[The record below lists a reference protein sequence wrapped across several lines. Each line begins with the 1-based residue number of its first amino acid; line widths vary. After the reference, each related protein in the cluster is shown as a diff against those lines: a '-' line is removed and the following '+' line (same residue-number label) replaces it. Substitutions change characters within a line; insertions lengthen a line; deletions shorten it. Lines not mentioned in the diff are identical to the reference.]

1 MQRRALLLQAMG
13 LSEWRLARPHT
24 LQGALETTVSE
35 QVKLIVVSRHNPQS
49 ERLFSDLL
57 RALSLTEAEVLSVD
71 EERVQHLKLTQ
82 ATDFWLLQGDG
93 QTPPELPH
101 AARIYRSPVWAE
113 FKASPAAKRTFW
125 QQIQQL
131 PQ

>member
-35 QVKLIVVSRHNPQS
+35 QVKLIVVSRYNPQS

-113 FKASPAAKRTFW
+113 FKASPAAKRAFW